1 MMYKEFLRKHIGK
14 KCEINQG
21 QNYAGCEITISSDGV
36 HEIIA
41 VTDEYVVLSEPIYEV
56 KATSPR
62 FYRVYL
68 IENISLITD
77 IKP

>member
-21 QNYAGCEITISSDGV
+21 QNYAGCEITIQNDGS

-41 VTDEYVVLSEPIYEV
+41 ITDEYVVLSEPLYEI
-56 KATSPR
+56 KANTHR
-62 FYRVYL
+62 YYRVYL
-68 IENISLITD
+68 IENTSLITD